1 MERKLPGK
9 SFPKYGYT
17 SRGCPHTEVKKKKQA
32 KQKPVASRGLQC
44 LGFPLVRFCFF
55 NLPTKTIH
63 DIGPVLSHVIS
74 R

>member
-1 MERKLPGK
+1 MEGKLPGK
-9 SFPKYGYT
+9 SFRKYGYT
-17 SRGCPHTEVKKKKQA
+17 SRGCPHAEVKKKNKKKQA

-63 DIGPVLSHVIS
+63 DMVPF
-74 R
+74 